1 MPILVLSARH
11 AEEEKVQLLTV
22 GADDYVTKPFSIPE
36 FAARVRALLRRAR
49 TPNPMTHAVLQTS
62 DGLTIDFARRTL
74 VRDGE
79 TIRLTPLDN
88 SFLIEE
94 AYNQE
99 AGVVQHISSWQRS
112 LRSSAWAFTFTQE
125 WPLGGRTH
133 QLSYTIPVQR
143 TESPANTGVGDIV
156 LNYRHQLRPA
166 SARVAI
172 APRLSMIL
180 PTGSAPRG
188 LGTGHVGAQLNLP
201 VSVRLAAVL
210 VSHWNAGVTVGAQTP
225 TYNLGA
231 SMIWLA
237 RPTFN
242 AMVEVTWLEQGRA
255 RDFVVSPGIRWAHNL
270 ASGLQIVPGLAFPGG
285 KSALFYLSFEHRF
298 KPADSP

>member
-1 MPILVLSARH
+1 MPDVTKSAGAMRARAMLVIEDELPIRRAVKNALQDVADRIIEAATGRAGIDLAAAERPALVILDLGLPDIPGVEVCREIRRWAAMPILVLSARH

-125 WPLGGRTH
+125 WPLGGGTH
-133 QLSYTIPVQR
+133 QLRYTIPVQR
-143 TESPANTGVGDIV
+143 TESPPDTGVREIL
-156 LNYRHQLRPA
+156 LNYLHQLRPA

-172 APRLSMIL
+172 APR
-180 PTGSAPRG
+180 
-188 LGTGHVGAQLNLP
+188 
-201 VSVRLAAVL
+201 
-210 VSHWNAGVTVGAQTP
+210 
-225 TYNLGA
+225 
-231 SMIWLA
+231 
-237 RPTFN
+237 F
-242 AMVEVTWLEQGRA
+242 
-255 RDFVVSPGIRWAHNL
+255 
-270 ASGLQIVPGLAFPGG
+270 
-285 KSALFYLSFEHRF
+285 
-298 KPADSP
+298 